1 MRGFEWY
8 KLHQNLI
15 TRSRVICDFVYY
27 TNHVIGIAELRI
39 TMRNSIQ
46 KSAILRIWRNNCSV
60 ILSGLT
66 VGQAAHLSLRYRA
79 GIQQSVRRSYMK
91 DVNLVENNKG
101 VCTAAK
107 ITLRINGKV
116 QTAIIDSGAATSI
129 ITKPLLSRLGY
140 QVDKASKLVIVTA
153 NG

>member
-15 TRSRVICDFVYY
+15 TRSRVICDFVCY

-60 ILSGLT
+60 ILSHGIRENIT
-66 VGQAAHLSLRYRA
+66 TIPTFNYSYNKNLSPNA
-79 GIQQSVRRSYMK
+79 Q
-91 DVNLVENNKG
+91 
-101 VCTAAK
+101 K
-107 ITLRINGKV
+107 IMHKKYL
-116 QTAIIDSGAATSI
+116 III
-129 ITKPLLSRLGY
+129 EI
-140 QVDKASKLVIVTA
+140 LVI
-153 NG
+153 

>member
-15 TRSRVICDFVYY
+15 TRSRVICDSVCY

-60 ILSGLT
+60 ILTNWLEASELLAT
-66 VGQAAHLSLRYRA
+66 LLIRFIRFVCRTILLRR
-79 GIQQSVRRSYMK
+79 
-91 DVNLVENNKG
+91 
-101 VCTAAK
+101 TW
-107 ITLRINGKV
+107 
-116 QTAIIDSGAATSI
+116 
-129 ITKPLLSRLGY
+129 
-140 QVDKASKLVIVTA
+140 IVA
-153 NG
+153 LIV